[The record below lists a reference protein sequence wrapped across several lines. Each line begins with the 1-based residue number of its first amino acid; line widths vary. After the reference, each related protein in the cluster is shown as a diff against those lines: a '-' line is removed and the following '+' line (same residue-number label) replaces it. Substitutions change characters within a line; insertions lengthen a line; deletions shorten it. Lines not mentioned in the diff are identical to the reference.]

1 MKIND
6 LTLMEL
12 TEKRDDLEQRL
23 DAAFNRGG
31 KNEEY
36 WHVSECLEHVYEEI
50 YLREE
55 AIFQERGGRR

>member
-36 WHVSECLEHVYEEI
+36 WHVSECLD
-50 YLREE
+50 EE